1 MFTQGKST
9 DSKTEN
15 EESRVSV
22 ASYKNDPDWESNKNG
37 SEFDTS
43 FTPSSKQTI
52 ESKEVCIVKE
62 NEVTEFLPELRLLL
76 QVFEDKAWKFL
87 FGEKYLIPLNI
98 TKDVLQTKLSLE
110 EAQAEKLARYLIEPN
125 NKSKLIPKNYA
136 LDSKDVME
144 RMNKLVGNYK

>member
-52 ESKEVCIVKE
+52 ESKEICIVKE

-76 QVFEDKAWKFL
+76 QVFEDKA
-87 FGEKYLIPLNI
+87 
-98 TKDVLQTKLSLE
+98 
-110 EAQAEKLARYLIEPN
+110 
-125 NKSKLIPKNYA
+125 
-136 LDSKDVME
+136 
-144 RMNKLVGNYK
+144 